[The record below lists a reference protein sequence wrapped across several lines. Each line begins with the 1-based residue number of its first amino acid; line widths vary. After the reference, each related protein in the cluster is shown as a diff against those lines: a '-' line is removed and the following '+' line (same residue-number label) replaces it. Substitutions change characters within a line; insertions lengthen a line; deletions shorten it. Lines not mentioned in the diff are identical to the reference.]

1 MTKNGALD
9 QSLLATRTDTGPGSR
24 AGSRR
29 RLLPQQARDAIAA
42 AVRAERLEV
51 GAKLPSEF
59 VLAERLGVSRSTIRE
74 AMKLLEQDGVVEVR
88 RGTGSFVSVEA
99 QLEPERPIT
108 QFESITSMMRA
119 LGLETTT
126 VVLEVKLRRA
136 TASER
141 VALGLRAGTNVV
153 ETRRLREHE
162 GVTCIYS
169 VNVLD
174 SSALADELETID
186 WSGSVV
192 ALLDRAGQAIVAST
206 AHIRAVDRPEPEDE
220 LPGLSLPDGPWL
232 LVSERCVTREGRCVL
247 TARDYHHGAMFT
259 FSVLRRRQDGLLI
272 SGSEERGRSGNL
284 LGSRSPNS
292 GSRSSDEETDG
303 RST

>member
-1 MTKNGALD
+1 
-9 QSLLATRTDTGPGSR
+9 
-24 AGSRR
+24 
-29 RLLPQQARDAIAA
+29 
-42 AVRAERLEV
+42 V

-169 VNVLD
+169 VT
-174 SSALADELETID
+174 S
-186 WSGSVV
+186 
-192 ALLDRAGQAIVAST
+192 ST
-206 AHIRAVDRPEPEDE
+206 ARHSPMSSRRSTGAARSSRCSI
-220 LPGLSLPDGPWL
+220 GPAKR
-232 LVSERCVTREGRCVL
+232 SSRQ
-247 TARDYHHGAMFT
+247 
-259 FSVLRRRQDGLLI
+259 RRT
-272 SGSEERGRSGNL
+272 SGRSIGPSRRTSCR
-284 LGSRSPNS
+284 GFRSPM
-292 GSRSSDEETDG
+292 GHG
-303 RST
+303 CW

>member
-1 MTKNGALD
+1 MKNPALD
-9 QSLLATRTDTGPGSR
+9 QSLLATRTETGLGNR

-119 LGLETTT
+119 LGHEITT
-126 VVLEVKLRRA
+126 VVLEVKLRKA
-136 TASER
+136 TAVER
-141 VALGLRAGTNVV
+141 AALGLRAGKNVV

-162 GVTCIYS
+162 GSTCIYS

-174 SSALADELETID
+174 SSALADDVEEID

-192 ALLDRAGQAIVAST
+192 ALLDRSGQAIVAST
-206 AHIRAVDRPEPEDE
+206 AHIRAVDGPEPEDE
-220 LPGLSLPDGPWL
+220 LPGLSLPNGPWL

-272 SGSEERGRSGNL
+272 SGSGERGRSGNL
-284 LGSRSPNS
+284 LGSHSPNS
-292 GSRSSDEETDG
+292 GSRSSSEERDG